1 MEYASRLSTAVRRAR
16 ETTATVRGPVDLL
29 TNAGALVALAVVA
42 AAAAFLL
49 ARRRGEAALLY
60 ARGEGAAAFGART
73 ALEGA
78 LPVVLGTLAGF
89 GLAAGLVAALGPDGP
104 VDRGSL
110 ESAARAAAVRAPVA
124 LLLFALVAGVIFA
137 GQARAGRPGRL
148 HLPAIPWELPV
159 LALAG
164 FFLVRLLTV
173 DPPAGDDADVV
184 SRPSS
189 YLFLFPIALIAGA
202 AGLGARGL
210 RRVVGALRTPTSKSS
225 SEAAYLAVRRV
236 AAARGLAVLLIT
248 ASALGIGIF
257 FYAETV
263 VSSYRATVRAA
274 SLLATGSDV
283 RGLTSF
289 DTAIPAD
296 VPFPVTKTTLLYS
309 EGTITLDGTPVD
321 LLAVDAPTFAKAAY
335 WDDRYASRPLAEIVR
350 DLAAGGAGPLPVALV
365 AGSAADRATLELEG
379 DRLPVAIVER
389 PRAFPALSR
398 DRPLVVAAEAALL
411 RAFERAGSPNHLDAP
426 RALTELWAR
435 GESARTAEL
444 LGASTARPFPVTTA
458 VEARSR
464 PTVTAFTR
472 TFAFLE
478 ALGLVAGLVAVV
490 GLVVYL
496 QARQRSRA
504 VAFGLARRMGL
515 GRGQHVR
522 ALLGEIG
529 VLLGTAFL
537 LALALSLGAAQLVL
551 TRVEP
556 LASLSPVPLFEPS
569 PALIVVGL
577 AGLAGIALAGALL
590 ADRAAARAN
599 LAEVLRD
606 DE

>member
-1 MEYASRLSTAVRRAR
+1 M
-16 ETTATVRGPVDLL
+16 
-29 TNAGALVALAVVA
+29 ALAVVA
-42 AAAAFLL
+42 AAGAFLL

-137 GQARAGRPGRL
+137 GQARAGRRGRL

-164 FFLVRLLTV
+164 FFLVRLLTA
-173 DPPAGDDADVV
+173 DPSAGDDADVV

-210 RRVVGALRTPTSKSS
+210 RRAVGALRAPTSKSS
-225 SEAAYLAVRRV
+225 NEAAYLAVRRV

-309 EGTITLDGTPVD
+309 EGTITLDRDSRRPPRRRCADLREGRVLGRPVR
-321 LLAVDAPTFAKAAY
+321 LPSTRR
-335 WDDRYASRPLAEIVR
+335 DRPRSRR
-350 DLAAGGAGPLPVALV
+350 RRAGPLPVALV
-365 AGSAADRATLELEG
+365 AGSAADRATLEVEG

-389 PRAFPALSR
+389 PHAFPALSR

-411 RAFERAGSPNHLDAP
+411 RAFERAGSSNHLDAP

-472 TFAFLE
+472 TFSFLE

-529 VLLGTAFL
+529 VSLVTAFV